1 MVSGEIGRPGLTRRE
16 PRSSPIRQMPSAPC
30 STSCQPTPQTSCGPL
45 PAVSRSMTRTRG
57 RGRDNR
63 GDLLQ
68 LAVFAAAPIDHLV
81 DNASVATGLACDAG
95 GDTGQGVASLLGN
108 FFAAFD
114 AFRGGGALGKSRAGV
129 LHAIGDGV
137 VNLVQDRAFMR
148 PACRHWIPLLLD
160 ANK

>member
-1 MVSGEIGRPGLTRRE
+1 MVCGAIGRPGLTRRD
-16 PRSSPIRQMPSAPC
+16 PRTSFSRQVPSSPC
-30 STSCQPTPQTSCGPL
+30 STSCQPISQTSCGPL

-63 GDLLQ
+63 GDLFQ

-81 DNASVATGLACDAG
+81 DDTGVATGLTGNAG
-95 GDTGQGVASLLGN
+95 GDARQGVASLLGN

-129 LHAIGDGV
+129 LHAVGDGV
-137 VNLVQDRAFMR
+137 VNLV
-148 PACRHWIPLLLD
+148 
-160 ANK
+160 